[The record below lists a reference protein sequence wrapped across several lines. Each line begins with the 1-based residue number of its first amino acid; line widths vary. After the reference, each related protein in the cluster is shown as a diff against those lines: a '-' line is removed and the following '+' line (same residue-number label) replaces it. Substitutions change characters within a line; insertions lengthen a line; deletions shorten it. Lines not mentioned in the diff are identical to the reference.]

1 MSLSQRLG
9 EAEGT
14 KKLHSSSDKLGGV
27 VSSPLSDEADRKII
41 LGLRDGVVTELI
53 RNFGR
58 DVTDGGEINRL
69 DPSEV
74 VATATRH
81 VDQLEGELPLPRADV
96 IQLTVDEILGN
107 GPIEPLLQD
116 PSITEVMV
124 NRFDEVFVE
133 KSGRIEPTD
142 VRFNSELHLRGTIE
156 RIVARV
162 GRRIDESS
170 PLVDARLPDGSR
182 VNAVIPPI
190 ALNGSSLTIRKF
202 AVDRMTL
209 KDLLDTGTLTDD
221 SAAYLDC
228 LIRGKANIV
237 ISGGTGSGKT
247 TTLNVLSSLIPED
260 QRIVTIEDS
269 AELQINKPHVVRLES
284 RPANVEGRGVISIR
298 DLVKNSLRMR
308 PDRIIVGEV
317 RDGTAFDMLQAMN
330 TGHEGSLTTVHANST
345 ADALLRLE
353 SMSLMAGLELPIH
366 VIRQQ
371 MSSAL
376 DVIVQ
381 QTRLIDGRRRITAI
395 AEVEPGETGHPIVT
409 SIFEYRYAGN
419 SADTHEEGL
428 HFTGTPSGLEAKLGA
443 NGVILPD
450 FVISGR

>member
-1 MSLSQRLG
+1 MSLSKRLG

-14 KKLHSSSDKLGGV
+14 KKLYSSSDKLGGLNEVGGVNEDDRQVILGIRDVV
-27 VSSPLSDEADRKII
+27 VS
-41 LGLRDGVVTELI
+41 ELI
-53 RNFGR
+53 KNLGR
-58 DVTDGGEINRL
+58 DVTDGGDLSAL
-69 DPSEV
+69 DPSKV
-74 VATATRH
+74 VGTVTRF
-81 VDQLEGELPLPRADV
+81 VDQAPGQLPLARPDV
-96 IQLTVDEILGN
+96 IQLVVDEILGN

-116 PSITEVMV
+116 PSVTEVMV
-124 NRFDEVFVE
+124 NRFDEVFAE
-133 KSGRIEPTD
+133 RSGRIESTS
-142 VRFNSELHLRGTIE
+142 VRFNSETHLRATIE

-162 GRRIDESS
+162 GRRVDESS

-182 VNAVIPPI
+182 VNSVIPPI

-202 AVDRMTL
+202 AGDRMTL
-209 KDLLDTGTLTDD
+209 QDLLDTGTLTPD
-221 SAAYLDC
+221 SADYLSS
-228 LIRGKANIV
+228 LIRGKANII

-269 AELQINKPHVVRLES
+269 AELQINKPNVVRLES
-284 RPANVEGRGVISIR
+284 RPANVEGRGVVSIR

-395 AEVEPGETGHPIVT
+395 AEVAPGDNGDPVVT
-409 SIFEYRYAGN
+409 PIFEYRFARKNGD
-419 SADTHEEGL
+419 SANEGL
-428 HFTGTPSGLEAKLGA
+428 QFTGNHSSLGEKLEA
-443 NGVILPD
+443 NGVTLPG
-450 FVISGR
+450 FLTRT